1 MTEIFTA
8 SSLEEAKKKAA
19 AAFGAEVSEITF
31 QVLEEPK
38 RSLLGGL
45 FGKKEEYTVK
55 ASYTAPVVST
65 DEDEDTAETVP
76 ESTVEAEIPEET
88 AEEAAPEV
96 VTETAAEIAADDAA
110 AVDEPADSDAKS
122 DVPEEI
128 QLEKMQV
135 GAGYLEQVL
144 AQLAPEVKCTGK
156 LENGISFSLEGNG
169 AGSLIGRRGD
179 TLDALQYL
187 TSMVANRGDK
197 DYVRVTIDTCGY
209 REKRRKALQEL
220 AQRISKSVLRTG
232 RSVALEPMNPY
243 ERRIIHSAVTEIEGV
258 SSHSSGEEPNRKVII
273 TNDSAPEYKRDDR
286 NARGMHDGKFNRN
299 DRRGG
304 KGGRRNDHNGERRE
318 RRPSGEGPRKL
329 DLSTSFEKD
338 YKRPKPEDALNAG
351 VYGKIDI

>member
-8 SSLEEAKKKAA
+8 STLEEAKEKAA
-19 AAFGAEVSEITF
+19 AAFGVPVSEIAF

-38 RSLLGGL
+38 RSILGGL
-45 FGKKEEYTVK
+45 FGKKEEYRVE
-55 ASYTAPVVST
+55 ASYTAPAPQPEEPAVQA
-65 DEDEDTAETVP
+65 EETVAVP
-76 ESTVEAEIPEET
+76 EQPAD
-88 AEEAAPEV
+88 EAAESA
-96 VTETAAEIAADDAA
+96 EAADAAESEEKDDI
-110 AVDEPADSDAKS
+110 
-122 DVPEEI
+122 PEEI

-135 GAGYLEQVL
+135 GAAYLEQVL
-144 AQLAPEVKCTGK
+144 AKLAPEVTCTGR
-156 LENGISFSLEGNG
+156 LENGISFTLEGEG
-169 AGSLIGRRGD
+169 AGALIGRRGD

-197 DYVRVTIDTCGY
+197 DYVRLTIDTCGY
-209 REKRRKALQEL
+209 RAKRRKALQEL

-258 SSHSSGEEPNRKVII
+258 SSHSAGEEPNRKVII

-286 NARGMHDGKFNRN
+286 NARGFRERRYDRN
-299 DRRGG
+299 DR
-304 KGGRRNDHNGERRE
+304 GRRRDRDRRD

-338 YKRPKPEDALNAG
+338 YKRPKPEDSLNAG

>member
-8 SSLEEAKKKAA
+8 SSLEEAKQMAA
-19 AAFGAEVSEITF
+19 DAFGVPASDIDFRVID
-31 QVLEEPK
+31 EPK
-38 RSLLGGL
+38 RSLLSGL
-45 FGKKEEYTVK
+45 FGKKEEFRVEAT
-55 ASYTAPVVST
+55 YTAPAA
-65 DEDEDTAETVP
+65 DEPTEAP
-76 ESTVEAEIPEET
+76 AYEAEPAKEVQPELT
-88 AEEAAPEV
+88 AEEADPVEDADE
-96 VTETAAEIAADDAA
+96 AESKEIS
-110 AVDEPADSDAKS
+110 P
-122 DVPEEI
+122 EI
-128 QLEKMQV
+128 QLEKMAI
-135 GAGYLEQVL
+135 GAAYLEQVL
-144 AQLAPEVKCTGK
+144 AQLAPEVKAAGR
-156 LENGISFSLEGNG
+156 LENGISFTLEGNG

-197 DYVRVTIDTCGY
+197 DYVRLTIDTCGY
-209 REKRRKALQEL
+209 REKRRKALQDL

-273 TNDSAPEYKRDDR
+273 TNDSAPDYKKDDK
-286 NARGMHDGKFNRN
+286 NARGFRSGNGRFDRN
-299 DRRGG
+299 DR
-304 KGGRRNDHNGERRE
+304 KGGRPQRNHDRRDRRD

-338 YKRPKPEDALNAG
+338 YKRPKPEDSLNAG

>member
-1 MTEIFTA
+1 MTQIFTA
-8 SSLEEAKKKAA
+8 PTLEEAKQMAA
-19 AAFGAEVSEITF
+19 DAFGVDISEIAF

-45 FGKKEEYTVK
+45 FGAKGEFRVQATYEAGGAAERSEEEEASPQSAAEAEPAK
-55 ASYTAPVVST
+55 ASGSV
-65 DEDEDTAETVP
+65 ETVMEENAP
-76 ESTVEAEIPEET
+76 ESSEEEPEAS
-88 AEEAAPEV
+88 
-96 VTETAAEIAADDAA
+96 AAE
-110 AVDEPADSDAKS
+110 VSP
-122 DVPEEI
+122 EI
-128 QLEKMQV
+128 QLEKMQI
-135 GAGYLEQVL
+135 GAEYLQKVL
-144 AQLAPEVKCTGK
+144 DQLAPDVRCTGR
-156 LENGISFSLEGNG
+156 LENGIAFTLEGNG

-197 DYVRVTIDTCGY
+197 DYVRLTIDTCGY
-209 REKRRKALQEL
+209 REKRKAALREL

-243 ERRIIHSAVTEIEGV
+243 ERRIIHSTVTEIEGV
-258 SSHSSGEEPNRKVII
+258 SSHSSGEEPYRKVII
-273 TNDSAPEYKRDDR
+273 TNDSAPAYKKDDR
-286 NARGMHDGKFNRN
+286 NARGYRSGNGKFDRGDKG

-304 KGGRRNDHNGERRE
+304 RRGDRRDHRD

-338 YKRPKPEDALNAG
+338 YKRPKPEDSLNTG

>member
-1 MTEIFTA
+1 MTEIFSAPT
-8 SSLEEAKKKAA
+8 LEEAKQKAA
-19 AAFGAEVSEITF
+19 SAFGVPVAEITF
-31 QVLEEPK
+31 QVLDEPK

-45 FGKKEEYTVK
+45 FGKKEEYRIE
-55 ASYTAPVVST
+55 ASYTAPVV
-65 DEDEDTAETVP
+65 E
-76 ESTVEAEIPEET
+76 EAEEVETEVAPAEEI
-88 AEEAAPEV
+88 AAVAAVVEEAADP
-96 VTETAAEIAADDAA
+96 TDDDAA
-110 AVDEPADSDAKS
+110 KPEVS
-122 DVPEEI
+122 EEI
-128 QLEKMQV
+128 QLEKMQI
-135 GAGYLEQVL
+135 GAAYLEQVL
-144 AQLAPEVKCTGK
+144 AQLAPDVKCTGK
-156 LENGISFSLEGNG
+156 LDNGILFSLDGNG
-169 AGSLIGRRGD
+169 AGGLIGRRGD

-197 DYVRVTIDTCGY
+197 DYVRLTIDTCGY

-286 NARGMHDGKFNRN
+286 NARSIRDGGKFNRN
-299 DRRGG
+299 DRRGNH
-304 KGGRRNDHNGERRE
+304 KGGRRNEHSSDRRD

-351 VYGKIDI
+351 VYGKIDF

>member
-8 SSLEEAKKKAA
+8 STLEEAKEKAA
-19 AAFGAEVSEITF
+19 AAFGVAVSEITF
-31 QVLEEPK
+31 QVIEEPK

-45 FGKKEEYTVK
+45 FGKKEEYRVE
-55 ASYTAPVVST
+55 ASYTAP
-65 DEDEDTAETVP
+65 AP
-76 ESTVEAEIPEET
+76 QESEEPAAVQ
-88 AEEAAPEV
+88 AEEAAEEPVEETPA
-96 VTETAAEIAADDAA
+96 VTETAEPEKAAES
-110 AVDEPADSDAKS
+110 DEEREDI
-122 DVPEEI
+122 PEEI
-128 QLEKMQV
+128 QLEKMQT
-135 GAGYLEQVL
+135 GAAYLEQVL
-144 AQLAPEVKCTGK
+144 AKLAPEVKCTGR
-156 LENGISFSLEGNG
+156 LENGISFTLEGEG
-169 AGSLIGRRGD
+169 AGALIGRRGD

-197 DYVRVTIDTCGY
+197 DYVRLTIDTCGY
-209 REKRRKALQEL
+209 RAKRRKALQEL

-258 SSHSSGEEPNRKVII
+258 SSHSAGEEPNRKVII

-286 NARGMHDGKFNRN
+286 NARGFRERRYDRN
-299 DRRGG
+299 DR
-304 KGGRRNDHNGERRE
+304 GRRHDRDRRD

-338 YKRPKPEDALNAG
+338 YKRPKPEDSLNAG

>member
-8 SSLEEAKKKAA
+8 PTLEEAKQKAA
-19 AAFGAEVSEITF
+19 NAFGVPATEITF

-45 FGKKEEYTVK
+45 FGKKEDYRIE
-55 ASYTAPVVST
+55 ASYSAPVPTEIS
-65 DEDEDTAETVP
+65 DAPEEDQTVEIAAEDTATP
-76 ESTVEAEIPEET
+76 EIVEAADET
-88 AEEAAPEV
+88 ARPE
-96 VTETAAEIAADDAA
+96 
-110 AVDEPADSDAKS
+110 
-122 DVPEEI
+122 VPEEI
-128 QLEKMQV
+128 QLEKMQI
-135 GAGYLEQVL
+135 GAAYLEQVL
-144 AQLAPEVKCTGK
+144 AQLAPEVKCTSK
-156 LENGISFSLEGNG
+156 LENGILFSLEGNG
-169 AGSLIGRRGD
+169 AGGLIGRRGD

-197 DYVRVTIDTCGY
+197 DYVRLTIDTCGY
-209 REKRRKALQEL
+209 REKRKKALQEL

-273 TNDSAPEYKRDDR
+273 TNDSAPDYKRDDR
-286 NARGMHDGKFNRN
+286 NARSIRDGGKFSRN
-299 DRRGG
+299 DRRGNH
-304 KGGRRNDHNGERRE
+304 KGGRRNEHGGDRRE
-318 RRPSGEGPRKL
+318 RRPSAEGPRKL

-351 VYGKIDI
+351 VYGKIDF

>member
-8 SSLEEAKKKAA
+8 SSLEEAKQMAA
-19 AAFGAEVSEITF
+19 DAFGVPASDIDFKVID
-31 QVLEEPK
+31 EPK
-38 RSLLGGL
+38 RSLLSGL
-45 FGKKEEYTVK
+45 FGKKEEFRVEAT
-55 ASYTAPVVST
+55 YTAPAAEEAAEAPAYDAASA
-65 DEDEDTAETVP
+65 EDAEP
-76 ESTVEAEIPEET
+76 ELT
-88 AEEAAPEV
+88 AEEAD
-96 VTETAAEIAADDAA
+96 AEDADEA
-110 AVDEPADSDAKS
+110 EKQEISP
-122 DVPEEI
+122 EI
-128 QLEKMQV
+128 QLEKMAI
-135 GAGYLEQVL
+135 GAAYLEQVL
-144 AQLAPEVKCTGK
+144 AQLAPEVKAAGR
-156 LENGISFSLEGNG
+156 LENGISFTLEGNG

-197 DYVRVTIDTCGY
+197 DYVRLTIDTCGY
-209 REKRRKALQEL
+209 REKRRKALQDL

-273 TNDSAPEYKRDDR
+273 TNDSAPDYKKDDK
-286 NARGMHDGKFNRN
+286 NARGFRSGNGRFDRN
-299 DRRGG
+299 DR
-304 KGGRRNDHNGERRE
+304 KGGRPQRNHDRRDRRD

-338 YKRPKPEDALNAG
+338 YKRPKPEDSLNAG

>member
-1 MTEIFTA
+1 MLRNFNMKGDQTEMTEIFTA
-8 SSLEEAKKKAA
+8 STLEEAKQKAA
-19 AAFGAEVSEITF
+19 ATFGAPVSDITF
-31 QVLEEPK
+31 QILEEPK

-45 FGKKEEYTVK
+45 FGKKEEYRVE
-55 ASYTAPVVST
+55 ASYSAPAQ
-65 DEDEDTAETVP
+65 EAAETEAAP
-76 ESTVEAEIPEET
+76 AEAAAEAVEEEVT
-88 AEEAAPEV
+88 EVIEEAAE
-96 VTETAAEIAADDAA
+96 ESADDAEN
-110 AVDEPADSDAKS
+110 AVRTN
-122 DVPEEI
+122 VPEEI
-128 QLEKMQV
+128 QLEKMAI
-135 GAGYLEQVL
+135 GAKYLEQVL
-144 AQLAPEVKCTGK
+144 AQLAPEVKCSGR

-197 DYVRVTIDTCGY
+197 DYVRLTIDTCGY
-209 REKRRKALQEL
+209 REKRKKALQEL
-220 AQRISKSVLRTG
+220 AQRISKNVLRTG

-286 NARGMHDGKFNRN
+286 NARGIRDNNKFGRN
-299 DRRGG
+299 DRRGNG
-304 KGGRRNDHNGERRE
+304 RGGRRNDRGDRRD

>member
-8 SSLEEAKKKAA
+8 SSIEEAKQMAA
-19 AAFGAEVSEITF
+19 DAFGVPASEIDF
-31 QVLEEPK
+31 KVIEEPK
-38 RSLLGGL
+38 RSLLSGL
-45 FGKKEEYTVK
+45 FGKKEEFRVE
-55 ASYTAPVVST
+55 ASYTAPAAPQ
-65 DEDEDTAETVP
+65 AEPVI
-76 ESTVEAEIPEET
+76 EAEPEI
-88 AEEAAPEV
+88 
-96 VTETAAEIAADDAA
+96 TEPEIAAEPETDA
-110 AVDEPADSDAKS
+110 EPENEIEEETDK
-122 DVPEEI
+122 PEASPEV
-128 QLEKMQV
+128 QLEKMQI
-135 GAGYLEQVL
+135 GAAYLEQVL
-144 AQLAPEVKCTGK
+144 AQLAPEVKAAGR
-156 LENGISFSLEGNG
+156 LENGISFTLEGNG

-197 DYVRVTIDTCGY
+197 DYVRLTIDTCGY
-209 REKRRKALQEL
+209 REKRRKALQDL

-273 TNDSAPEYKRDDR
+273 TNDSAPDYKKDDK
-286 NARGMHDGKFNRN
+286 NARGFRSGNGRYDRN
-299 DRRGG
+299 DRGRGG
-304 KGGRRNDHNGERRE
+304 KQRSHDRRDRRD

-338 YKRPKPEDALNAG
+338 YKRPKPEDSLNAG

>member
-8 SSLEEAKKKAA
+8 SSLEEAKQMAA
-19 AAFGAEVSEITF
+19 DAFGVPASAIDFKVI
-31 QVLEEPK
+31 EEPK
-38 RSLLGGL
+38 RSLLSGL
-45 FGKKEEYTVK
+45 FGKKEEFRVE
-55 ASYTAPVVST
+55 ASYTAP
-65 DEDEDTAETVP
+65 A
-76 ESTVEAEIPEET
+76 A
-88 AEEAAPEV
+88 EAAPAAEPV
-96 VTETAAEIAADDAA
+96 FATEPVTEPEITEAADPAAEDA
-110 AVDEPADSDAKS
+110 VESDTEEKTEIS
-122 DVPEEI
+122 PEI
-128 QLEKMQV
+128 QLEKMQL
-135 GAGYLEQVL
+135 GAAYLEQVL
-144 AQLAPEVKCTGK
+144 AQLAPEVKAAGR
-156 LENGISFSLEGNG
+156 LENGISFTLEGNG

-197 DYVRVTIDTCGY
+197 DYVRLTIDTCGY
-209 REKRRKALQEL
+209 REKRRKALQDL

-273 TNDSAPEYKRDDR
+273 TNDSAPDYKKDDK
-286 NARGMHDGKFNRN
+286 NARGFRSGSNRFDRN
-299 DRRGG
+299 DRGRGG
-304 KGGRRNDHNGERRE
+304 KPRNHDRRDRRD

-338 YKRPKPEDALNAG
+338 YKRPKPEDSLNAG

>member
-1 MTEIFTA
+1 MTEIFSA
-8 SSLEEAKKKAA
+8 STLEEAKQMAA
-19 AAFGAEVSEITF
+19 DAFGVPVSDIDF

-38 RSLLGGL
+38 RSILSGL
-45 FGKKEEYTVK
+45 FGKKEEYRVQ
-55 ASYTAPVVST
+55 ASYTAPAASEPVFP
-65 DEDEDTAETVP
+65 AEAPAAVP
-76 ESTVEAEIPEET
+76 AAEPIPEES
-88 AEEAAPEV
+88 AAPAAAIAEAA
-96 VTETAAEIAADDAA
+96 
-110 AVDEPADSDAKS
+110 DEPDVMDENDAKS
-122 DVPEEI
+122 EVSPEV

-135 GAGYLEQVL
+135 GAAYLEQVL
-144 AQLAPEVKCTGK
+144 SQLAPDVKAAGR
-156 LENGISFSLEGNG
+156 LENGISFTLEGNG

-197 DYVRVTIDTCGY
+197 DYVRLTIDTCGY
-209 REKRRKALQEL
+209 REKRRKALQDL

-273 TNDSAPEYKRDDR
+273 TNDSAPDYKKDDR
-286 NARGMHDGKFNRN
+286 NARGFRSGNGRYDRN
-299 DRRGG
+299 DRGR
-304 KGGRRNDHNGERRE
+304 GGRRNDRRDRRD

-338 YKRPKPEDALNAG
+338 YKRPKPEDSLNAG
-351 VYGKIDI
+351 VYGKIDF

>member
-8 SSLEEAKKKAA
+8 STLEEAKQKAA
-19 AAFGAEVSEITF
+19 EAFGAAVSEITF

-45 FGKKEEYTVK
+45 FGKKEEYRVEAT
-55 ASYTAPVVST
+55 YTAP
-65 DEDEDTAETVP
+65 AAQ
-76 ESTVEAEIPEET
+76 ES
-88 AEEAAPEV
+88 
-96 VTETAAEIAADDAA
+96 AAEIAADTVETVAEEVA
-110 AVDEPADSDAKS
+110 EEISAEPEADSAEEEEVS
-122 DVPEEI
+122 GRPAVPEEI
-128 QLEKMQV
+128 QLEKMQI
-135 GAGYLEQVL
+135 GAAYLEQVL

-197 DYVRVTIDTCGY
+197 DYVRLTIDTCGY
-209 REKRRKALQEL
+209 REKRRKALQDL

-286 NARGMHDGKFNRN
+286 NARGFRENSKFNRN

-304 KGGRRNDHNGERRE
+304 KGGRRNDRGDRRD